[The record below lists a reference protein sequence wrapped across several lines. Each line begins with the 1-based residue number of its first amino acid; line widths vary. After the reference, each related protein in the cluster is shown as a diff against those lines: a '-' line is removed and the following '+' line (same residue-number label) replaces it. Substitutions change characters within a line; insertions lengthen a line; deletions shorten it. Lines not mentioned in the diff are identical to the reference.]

1 MNPQRFHR
9 LILPA
14 ITALLLALSPL
25 LQAQSLPPLSGVSVS
40 LATSTN
46 RVDATPDALLNPRRT
61 SLAAQI
67 QLRNRSRAP
76 LSYQFPTLADAQ
88 TKFTFTVYDSSDTA
102 VWTGAARLPSRA
114 SARTTATTTQVLRP
128 GAAWTAA
135 TLIPL
140 ARSGAWLP
148 AGTYRLEAVL
158 AGTPSV
164 FAATSFEITAPAPPL
179 VVITPPVRAPSLV
192 GGLNQLSAHLVTN
205 EQGRQSIRVTASGW
219 VPHPGYTN
227 PRLEPSINIPLVLSA
242 DGSTILYLDFNVNTP
257 PPNLGFI
264 QVISTV
270 NATLDIPYTN
280 QTSVQVRTAS
290 GSPSVTI
297 SDGPPA
303 PVVSRFPV
311 HWGPPPAIQT
321 RDYGVLPGGYGMGS
335 STLANW
341 IRQNMEIDTIY
352 Q

>member
-1 MNPQRFHR
+1 MNPQPFHR

-25 LQAQSLPPLSGVSVS
+25 LQAQSLPPLSGVTVS

-46 RVDATPDALLNPRRT
+46 RIDTTPDALLNPRRT

-67 QLRNRSRAP
+67 HLRNRSRSP
-76 LSYQFPTLADAQ
+76 LTYQFPTLADAQ
-88 TKFTFTVYDSSDTA
+88 TKFTFTVFDSSDTA

-114 SARTTATTTQVLRP
+114 PATTTTTQVLSP
-128 GAAWTAA
+128 GAAWNAS

-140 ARSGAWLP
+140 APSGAWLP
-148 AGTYRLEAVL
+148 TGTYRLEAVL

-164 FAATSFEITAPAPPL
+164 FAATSFEIIAPAPPL
-179 VVITPPVRAPSLV
+179 VVVTPPIRAPSLV

-205 EQGRQSIRVTASGW
+205 AQGRQSIRVTASGW

-242 DGSTILYLDFNVNTP
+242 DGSAILYLDFNVNTP

-321 RDYGVLPGGYGMGS
+321 MDYGVLPGGYGMGS